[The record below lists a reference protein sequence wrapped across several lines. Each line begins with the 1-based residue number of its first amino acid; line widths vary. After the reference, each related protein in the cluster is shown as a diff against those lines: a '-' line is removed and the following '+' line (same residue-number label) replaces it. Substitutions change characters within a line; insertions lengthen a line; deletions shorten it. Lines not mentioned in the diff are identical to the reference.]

1 MAVKTDRIES
11 RVSPEERER
20 IERAASMSGLST
32 SAFMVGAAVE
42 RATEIIAEATTTRV
56 PTEYFDELLTALDH
70 PEPSSRLAA
79 AARQAHRRRR
89 IQAR

>member
-11 RVSPEERER
+11 RVSPDERER
-20 IERAASMSGLST
+20 IEQAASMSGLST

-42 RATEIIAEATTTRV
+42 RAAEIIAEATTTTV
-56 PTEYFDELLTALDH
+56 PSVYFDELLAALDH
-70 PEPSSRLAA
+70 PEPSRRLAL
-79 AARQAHRRRR
+79 AARQAQHRPR